1 MPVDTL
7 SVGPPPL
14 SLARTLPAE
23 AEVEL
28 KSCYVDILRMLASK
42 KQSGATRQFT
52 IYLSELSSLE
62 LSLGEWACGDAL
74 RANVVPLFE
83 RMAPF
88 DPGLGNYY
96 ALFRQN
102 VTLYQPKL
110 GQPRQAADTR
120 WIFPRCSHVQ

>member
-28 KSCYVDILRMLASK
+28 KSCYVDILQMLASK

-52 IYLSELSSLE
+52 IYLTELSSLE
-62 LSLGEWACGDAL
+62 LALGSGLAETHCEQMWCHCL
-74 RANVVPLFE
+74 RGWL
-83 RMAPF
+83 PF

-110 GQPRQAADTR
+110 GQPRAGCRYKVDL
-120 WIFPRCSHVQ
+120 PKV